1 MGQGDGG
8 ELPDRRA
15 YRDAARSF
23 PSTIA
28 GEEIDQLVKSTN
40 TPEPKSIPKLGDIGD
55 PGLWLSFVLLGLGA
69 LAAVKLAT
77 NRKRIKG

>member
-8 ELPDRRA
+8 ELPGRRA

-40 TPEPKSIPKLGDIGD
+40 TPEPKSIPKSVTSAI
-55 PGLWLSFVLLGLGA
+55 PGSG
-69 LAAVKLAT
+69 
-77 NRKRIKG
+77 

>member
-1 MGQGDGG
+1 
-8 ELPDRRA
+8 
-15 YRDAARSF
+15 
-23 PSTIA
+23 
-28 GEEIDQLVKSTN
+28 VKSTN

-77 NRKRIKG
+77 SRKRIKG